1 MNKRLM
7 LIISLVFS
15 LLSLVYVVLD
25 YFGYLRCWR
34 LHASTT
40 SEPYIQKYSKLD
52 TMDDPSDGSPSKRTL
67 IGVSVCNGTH
77 PKRVLRTVNSLLDQT
92 VKVDMIVVVYPP
104 SFTPTPD
111 LKKAARMMPSGVSSG
126 DQALS
131 AIRTLVQQEG
141 DADARVL
148 NVGDDV
154 TYGQDFVE
162 TLLEQAL
169 KEPTKVV
176 YWKESPKKG
185 MVVPM
190 STSCSLGGD
199 KTSDE
204 CVNELTT
211 RMSTDY
217 VAYSGNFGK

>member
-7 LIISLVFS
+7 LIMSLVFS

-40 SEPYIQKYSKLD
+40 SEPYIKGYSKLD
-52 TMDDPSDGSPSKRTL
+52 TMESTSDDTPSTRTL
-67 IGVSVCNGTH
+67 IGVSVCDGTS
-77 PKRVLRTVNSLLDQT
+77 PKRVLQTVNSLLDQT
-92 VKVDMIVVVYPP
+92 VKVDMIVVVHPP
-104 SFTPTPD
+104 TFVPTSE
-111 LKKAARMMPSGVSSG
+111 LKKAARMMPSGVSSR
-126 DQALS
+126 DQTLS

-148 NVGDDV
+148 NVGGDV
-154 TYGQDFVE
+154 TYGKDFVE
-162 TLLEQAL
+162 TLLEKAL
-169 KEPTKVV
+169 TAPNAIVC
-176 YWKESPKKG
+176 WKESPKKG

-204 CVNELTT
+204 CMNELTVHMPT
-211 RMSTDY
+211 NY